1 MLLSLYIIKVMGI
14 IERKE
19 REKEARRSQILDA
32 TERIFQSK
40 GIQQAT
46 MDDIAKDAE
55 LAKGTI
61 YLYYRNKEE
70 LQVGIML
77 RALEM
82 MNEGFEKAIEKENLG
97 IKKIMAI
104 GDAYWGFAAEHPFHF
119 GMMCN
124 ADFPMRDQISD
135 ELISEMDEKKNWV
148 WRLLVGTIEEAKAEG
163 TVKADIDGF
172 SSSMLLWLNSMSVL
186 RLYQKVQENLKKG
199 VGGFQKQEFNFCTM
213 DFRKVYDLSSSVIM
227 SHIVTPEGAKYLQPI
242 HFPSMEELGISAG
255 NALNDMQLPAES
267 NAEVTI

>member
-1 MLLSLYIIKVMGI
+1 MGI

-46 MDDIAKDAE
+46 MDDIAREAE

-77 RALEM
+77 RAFEM
-82 MNEGFEKAIEKENLG
+82 MNEGFQIAVEKENLG

-104 GDAYWGFAAEHPFHF
+104 GEAYWAFAAEHPFHF

-124 ADFPMRDQISD
+124 SDFPMRDQISS
-135 ELISEMDEKKNWV
+135 ELLAEMNEQSNWV
-148 WRLLVGTIEEAKAEG
+148 WRLLIGTIDEGKAEG
-163 TVKADIDGF
+163 TIKPDIDSF
-172 SSSMLLWLNSMSVL
+172 SSSMLSWLNSMSVL
-186 RLYQKVQENLKKG
+186 RLYQKVQENQKKG
-199 VGGFQKQEFNFCTM
+199 TAIAQKPAFNFCTM
-213 DFRKVYDLSSSVIM
+213 DFRKMYDLSLGLLM

-242 HFPSMEELGISAG
+242 HFPSMEELGVSPG
-255 NALNDMQLPAES
+255 NALDDKHLKTEPNEQILAS
-267 NAEVTI
+267 

>member
-1 MLLSLYIIKVMGI
+1 MGI

-19 REKEARRSQILDA
+19 REKEARRNQILDA
-32 TERIFQSK
+32 TEQIFQAK

-46 MDDIAKDAE
+46 MDDIAKEAE

-77 RALEM
+77 RAFEM
-82 MNEGFEKAIEKENLG
+82 MNEGFERAVEQENLG
-97 IKKIMAI
+97 IKKIIAI
-104 GDAYWGFAAEHPFHF
+104 GDAYWRFAAEHPFHF

-135 ELISEMDEKKNWV
+135 ELVAEMNEQSNWV
-148 WRLLVGTIEEAKAEG
+148 WRLLIGTIEEGKHEG
-163 TVKADIDGF
+163 TIKADVDSF
-172 SSSMLLWLNSMSVL
+172 SSSLLLWLNSMSVL
-186 RLYQKVQENLKKG
+186 RMYQKVQENQKKG
-199 VGGFQKQEFNFCTM
+199 TAVVQKQAFNFCTM
-213 DFRKVYDLSSSVIM
+213 DFRKVYDLSLSVLM

-242 HFPSMEELGISAG
+242 HFPSMEELGISPG
-255 NALNDMQLPAES
+255 NALDDMNLKSKS
-267 NAEVTI
+267 NEPVLI